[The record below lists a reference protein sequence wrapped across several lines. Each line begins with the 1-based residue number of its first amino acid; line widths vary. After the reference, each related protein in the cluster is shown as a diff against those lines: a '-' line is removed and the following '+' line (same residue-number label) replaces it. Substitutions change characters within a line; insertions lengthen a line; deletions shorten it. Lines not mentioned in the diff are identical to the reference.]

1 MRTGVNLLKNLKTIG
16 KVARFFA
23 IVSSVFVIFSAIVTF
38 YLLQVASPT
47 APTEYV
53 VLFILSTITPYLFIT
68 GLSLAIAF
76 ISGGVAAENLE
87 KEALPQAQPEVVNA

>member
-1 MRTGVNLLKNLKTIG
+1 MRTGVNLLKNLEIIG

-23 IVSSVFVIFSAIVTF
+23 VVSIVFVVFSAIVTY

-53 VLFILSTITPYLFIT
+53 VFYILSTVLPYLFLT
-68 GLSLAIAF
+68 VLSLVIAV
-76 ISGGVAAENLE
+76 ISWGVRTENLE
-87 KEALPQAQPEVVNA
+87 KEALPQAQPKVINA

>member
-1 MRTGVNLLKNLKTIG
+1 MRKGANLLKNLKIIG

-23 IVSSVFVIFSAIVTF
+23 VVSTAFVVFSAIITY

-53 VLFILSTITPYLFIT
+53 VFYILSTILPYLFLAV
-68 GLSLAIAF
+68 LSLVIAV
-76 ISGGVAAENLE
+76 ISRDVGQESLE
-87 KEALPQAQPEVVNA
+87 KEALPQAQPTETNA